1 VALISRW
8 IAERIAE
15 REPLEEDQ
23 IHKIY
28 LAGLLHDIGK
38 IGIDEDVLRKNGKL
52 TPEERACICR
62 HPSIGAG
69 ILRGIKQM
77 RDIVPGV
84 LCHHERVDG
93 QGYPDGLKGD
103 ELPLTGK
110 IVGLA
115 DSFDAMTSRRTYRDA
130 LSVEHA
136 LDEIRKGLGTQFD
149 PRIGAIFLESDIS
162 RLWEIIQEDGLES
175 RDTPHFADYGTEAI
189 GTLLR

>member
-1 VALISRW
+1 M
-8 IAERIAE
+8 AE

-38 IGIDEDVLRKNGKL
+38 IGIDENVLRKNGKL

-62 HPSIGAG
+62 HPSIGAS

-77 RDIVPGV
+77 REIVPGV
-84 LCHHERVDG
+84 LCHHERFDG
-93 QGYPDGLKGD
+93 HGYPDGLAGD
-103 ELPLTGK
+103 GIPLTGK
-110 IVGLA
+110 IIGLA

-130 LSVEHA
+130 MSVGHA

-149 PRIGAIFLESDIS
+149 PKIGAIFLESDID
-162 RLWEIIQEDGLES
+162 RLWEIIQEDGQES
-175 RDTPHFADYGTEAI
+175 YDTGHFADYGVDAI